1 MTDLVWA
8 DPDSVRQYLDPNPSG
23 PRETPL
29 TLLHDHGFCAR
40 TCPSIHPPTRL
51 YVMVL
56 NAQVRLGF
64 NASTRGAGY
73 MYGEVREAHAHTAS
87 QLYWDMHWHKGHAVG
102 VATCW
107 PCLTRLTCQ
116 CTQ

>member
-23 PRETPL
+23 PRETPV

-73 MYGEVREAHAHTAS
+73 MYGEVREGHAHVIQPANYT
-87 QLYWDMHWHKGHAVG
+87 GI
-102 VATCW
+102 
-107 PCLTRLTCQ
+107 
-116 CTQ
+116 CTVIKYNQQTILGYALS

>member
-29 TLLHDHGFCAR
+29 TLLHDHGHSNGFCAR

-73 MYGEVREAHAHTAS
+73 MYGEVREGHAHVIQPANYTGICTVIRA
-87 QLYWDMHWHKGHAVG
+87 
-102 VATCW
+102 
-107 PCLTRLTCQ
+107 TRLVWQ
-116 CTQ
+116 HVGHV